1 MRLVKSLI
9 AVTLIGLLYGCMK
22 TESNNPIKKA
32 ENQFSALLEQAEKAH
47 KIPRT
52 LDEKREI
59 IFNALLLGINTE
71 QTFSQLAKK
80 LEYVSKTIDIVIKAP
95 INSDDKFTIIFTGFG
110 YRKLCSKIIVIESQ
124 APALEHFN
132 IQAFIKPLEDT
143 TSYKEGT
150 DESWGFKNFAIK
162 ISEVQIAL
170 LDYNIAT
177 KKIKIDLYLLDF
189 NSLQHFDSLKPN
201 IDWIVMHI
209 LGEIAFRKHI
219 SEIHLHQMPFEPI
232 GLLPLIDPPDFIAY
246 LYKINSRQKRRII

>member
-1 MRLVKSLI
+1 M
-9 AVTLIGLLYGCMK
+9 
-22 TESNNPIKKA
+22 
-32 ENQFSALLEQAEKAH
+32 
-47 KIPRT
+47 
-52 LDEKREI
+52 
-59 IFNALLLGINTE
+59 NTE

-110 YRKLCSKIIVIESQ
+110 YRKLCSKIIALESQ

-143 TSYKEGT
+143 ISYKDGT
-150 DESWGFKNFAIK
+150 DDPWVFKNFEIK

-177 KKIKIDLYLLDF
+177 KEIKIDLYLLDF
-189 NSLQHFDSLKPN
+189 NSLGRFDRLRPS

-219 SEIHLHQMPFEPI
+219 SEVHLHQMALESV
-232 GLLPLIDPPDFIAY
+232 GLLPLIDLPEFIAY
-246 LYKINSRQKRRII
+246 LYKINPSRKTRQS